1 MDEQNEIPR
10 LRKEIERLQGLLD
23 QRTATLI
30 PAQTDAKLLHTNF
43 EFLND
48 CCRYSENLLSQQ
60 DVRKKWKLS
69 DEDWERA
76 GSDDKLAQAIE
87 ETKIQRIRSGA
98 TKRERAQQHITRG
111 PTVLASIMDDPN
123 ANPRHRV
130 DSVKALDALADP
142 GPQPA
147 LPAEKFIITIDLSGD
162 SKLKNPDDVITIDA
176 TPLKTPAAIAD
187 KPEDDWKR

>member
-1 MDEQNEIPR
+1 MDDQNEILQ

-23 QRTATLI
+23 QRTAARL
-30 PAQTDAKLLHTNF
+30 PAQTDAKSLHTNF
-43 EFLND
+43 EFLSD
-48 CCRYSENLLSQQ
+48 CCRYSENLLSQE
-60 DVRKKWKLS
+60 DVRKKWALT

-76 GSDDKLAQAIE
+76 GSDNELVRAIE
-87 ETKIQRIRSGA
+87 ETKVQRVRSGA
-98 TKRERAQQHITRG
+98 AKREKAQQHVVRG
-111 PTVLASIMDDPN
+111 VDVLSKIMDDPN